1 MFFSCWYIFDYFC
14 SVLTKNFKYSGNIQ
28 LFGDTFTNNL
38 DFFSFI
44 SSFSSLRFVSF
55 FSIVFIRHH
64 RNKKKRDVNC
74 CLVFVVVV
82 VVFPRGLVPE
92 NTIWMMERTKE
103 KERIKKSNEFTEYRI
118 RKQRQQREN
127 EKKIENFL
135 PKFIIL
141 VFILF

>member
-64 RNKKKRDVNC
+64 RNKKKTWRELLPGFC
-74 CLVFVVVV
+74 CCCCCFSS
-82 VVFPRGLVPE
+82 RSCSRKHNMDDGE
-92 NTIWMMERTKE
+92 NERE
-103 KERIKKSNEFTEYRI
+103 
-118 RKQRQQREN
+118 REN
-127 EKKIENFL
+127 QEIKWVHGIQNTKTTTTKREWKKNRKFL
-135 PKFIIL
+135 T
-141 VFILF
+141 